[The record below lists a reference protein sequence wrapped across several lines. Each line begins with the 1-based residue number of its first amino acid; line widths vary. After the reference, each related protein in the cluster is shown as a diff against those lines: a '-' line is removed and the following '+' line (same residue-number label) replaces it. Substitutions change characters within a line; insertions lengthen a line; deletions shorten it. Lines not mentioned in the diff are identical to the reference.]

1 MNDLKRKIEEDAVGV
16 KVVEIEVDKK
26 DDEITCLM
34 LDIAKLQEAIRINH
48 DKIYKRESVKEA
60 LLRCKDDLLAKICQ
74 KQSRLDM
81 LHCDVRNLDENIQR
95 IIISDDE
102 MLAKE
107 KKKLLKTSE
116 EKDLSMKDF
125 LN

>member
-1 MNDLKRKIEEDAVGV
+1 
-16 KVVEIEVDKK
+16 
-26 DDEITCLM
+26 
-34 LDIAKLQEAIRINH
+34 
-48 DKIYKRESVKEA
+48 
-60 LLRCKDDLLAKICQ
+60 
-74 KQSRLDM
+74 M

>member
-1 MNDLKRKIEEDAVGV
+1 
-16 KVVEIEVDKK
+16 
-26 DDEITCLM
+26 
-34 LDIAKLQEAIRINH
+34 
-48 DKIYKRESVKEA
+48 
-60 LLRCKDDLLAKICQ
+60 
-74 KQSRLDM
+74 M

-116 EKDLSMKDF
+116 EKDLSIKDF

>member
-1 MNDLKRKIEEDAVGV
+1 
-16 KVVEIEVDKK
+16 
-26 DDEITCLM
+26 
-34 LDIAKLQEAIRINH
+34 
-48 DKIYKRESVKEA
+48 
-60 LLRCKDDLLAKICQ
+60 
-74 KQSRLDM
+74 M

-107 KKKLLKTSE
+107 KEKLLKTSE